1 MYEILK
7 KKTLLYI
14 EDDSVVL
21 DNISIIL
28 KSYFRKVYAHTS
40 AEEGCLT
47 FGKRKID
54 LILVDIE
61 LPGISGIEFIK
72 RIREINQDIP
82 IIVISAY
89 TKTDY
94 LIESIELKIEQYI
107 VKPFTSKKLEVL
119 LNKLNTIFTDGVQ
132 FKLTK
137 HITINPNEAT
147 LSFEGISHN
156 ITSKELLFLTILA
169 KNKIVTYDE
178 IDIIWEGFTPT
189 QEAIRS
195 FIKQLRKKL
204 PEDTLKNRQSIGY
217 YVQE

>member
-1 MYEILK
+1 MYEVLK

-14 EDDSVVL
+14 EDDSIVL
-21 DNISIIL
+21 ENISAIL
-28 KSYFRKVYAHTS
+28 KSYFGTVHS
-40 AEEGCLT
+40 HSNAEDGCIV
-47 FGKRKID
+47 FGSKKID

-61 LPGISGIEFIK
+61 LPGINGIEFIR
-72 RIREINQDIP
+72 RIREINKEVP
-82 IIVISAY
+82 VIIISAY

-94 LIESIELKIEQYI
+94 LLESINLKIEQYI
-107 VKPFTSKKLEVL
+107 VKPFTSKKLYSL
-119 LNKLNTIFTDGVQ
+119 LDKFNAIFSDEEQ
-132 FKLTK
+132 LQLTK
-137 HITINPNEAT
+137 NISINQNETT
-147 LSFEGISHN
+147 LIYEGKTHN